1 MTTKEKIILQSI
13 EVINSRL
20 SEIDRIIDFNPFSE
34 IRKVREQAQ
43 ELLENNKTIEER
55 VSPNFM
61 AQLIALGKKEDEI
74 IMASQKS
81 RNILE
86 LLNEKGNITNE
97 LSDLRV
103 ELYWIEDGK
112 KRLKK

>member
-1 MTTKEKIILQSI
+1 MTTKEKIILESI
-13 EVINSRL
+13 EVINNRL
-20 SEIDRIIDFNPFSE
+20 SEIDRIIDFNPFTE

-43 ELLENNKTIEER
+43 ELLENHKTIEER
-55 VSPNFM
+55 VNPNFM

-86 LLNEKGNITNE
+86 LLNEKGNLATELFELRTE
-97 LSDLRV
+97 LS
-103 ELYWIEDGK
+103 WIEYAK
-112 KRLKK
+112 KQLKK